1 MKIAYLISQYPA
13 TSHTFILQE
22 VTALKKKG
30 LHLSVASINS
40 PDRIYDK
47 LTKEEKEESQQ
58 TFYVKKQ
65 GIVGATFALL
75 YVLLFHPIGFIKGV
89 YTCFKL
95 CGWDLAELVYH
106 FFYLCEAFIIG
117 KWMEKKK
124 LKNLHVHFGMAV
136 STVALLVSK
145 VFPIKFSMT
154 IHGPDEFYEVDKN
167 HLCEK
172 IAEADFITTI
182 GYYAQSQLMR
192 LSDREYWHK
201 FEVAPLGIDIEKFT
215 PAPKR
220 ISPSVVEILSVGR
233 LVPMK
238 GYSLLITAFS
248 QIDQTKHPARLT
260 IVGTGP
266 EKKKLETQIFD
277 LGLTGKVT
285 MTGQLNHPQVEKMY
299 NEADIF
305 VLSSFSEGIPIV
317 LMEAMAKEIPCVS
330 TFVNGIP
337 ELIQHD
343 IDGYLVAPSDVA
355 GLKAILEKLISDYNL
370 RQRYATSG
378 RQRVTQKYNLK
389 TNTDKLADIFINKI
403 CLPQMPDL
411 H

>member
-1 MKIAYLISQYPA
+1 MKIAYLLSQYPA
-13 TSHTFILQE
+13 SSHTFILQE
-22 VTALKKKG
+22 IRTLKNKG
-30 LHLSVASINS
+30 WNLSVASINS
-40 PDRIYDK
+40 PDRVFDK
-47 LTKEEKEESQQ
+47 LTKDEQEEYEQ
-58 TFYVKKQ
+58 TLYVKKQ
-65 GIVGATFALL
+65 GIVGATIAWL
-75 YVLLFHPIGFIKGV
+75 YAIILHPIGFIKGV
-89 YTCFKL
+89 VTCFKL
-95 CGWDLAELVYH
+95 CGWNLGELVYH
-106 FFYLCEAFIIG
+106 LFYLCEALIIG
-117 KWMEKKK
+117 RWMEKKN

-167 HLCEK
+167 HLPEK
-172 IAEADFITTI
+172 IADADFITCI

-192 LSDREYWHK
+192 LSDRKHWHK
-201 FEVAPLGIDIEKFT
+201 FEVAPLGINLDKFT

-220 ISPSVVEILSVGR
+220 ISPKIMEILSVGR

-238 GYSLLITAFS
+238 GYSLLISAFS
-248 QIDQTKHPARLT
+248 QIDQSRHPVRLT

-266 EKKKLETQIFD
+266 EKKNLESQIFD

-305 VLSSFSEGIPIV
+305 VLCSFSEGIPMV

-343 IDGYLVAPSDVA
+343 IDGYLVAPSDIE
-355 GLKAILEKLISDYNL
+355 GLKSILEKLISDYNL
-370 RQRYATSG
+370 RQRYGSSG
-378 RQRVTQKYNLK
+378 RQRVIERYNLAS
-389 TNTDKLADIFINKI
+389 NTDRLADIFSKRI
-403 CLPQMPDL
+403 
-411 H
+411 